1 MIPAFDSWFGTI
13 PFQSLK
19 RTTRTVVTAKEN
31 LLLGALVFRG
41 TNGLKLAGGS
51 SARDGAQN
59 YKGGKLHLERAK
71 RMNTRAIELVEATVG
86 AISNYYQTSTC
97 NSNHAHPAFFDKQ
110 RNCTVAIAI
119 ACKEKKKRK
128 KRSAAAAPPKIA
140 RSQNVVPR
148 TTAVFLD
155 GESTQFC

>member
-1 MIPAFDSWFGTI
+1 M
-13 PFQSLK
+13 
-19 RTTRTVVTAKEN
+19 VTAKEN

-51 SARDGAQN
+51 SARDDAQN

-97 NSNHAHPAFFDKQ
+97 IQIMRMPFLINKGIVQSPSASLLG
-110 RNCTVAIAI
+110 
-119 ACKEKKKRK
+119 KEKSKKA
-128 KRSAAAAPPKIA
+128 KRPESQKAPKIA